1 VFPIIETAGTPKV
14 AVRATAGLSDATGL
28 TIIYYRFERSREML
42 TITDVALQAIRD
54 AVIAENKSV
63 SDAYLRVSVKGG
75 GCSGLMYNLS
85 VDEAANEDDL
95 VIEQG
100 DVRIL
105 VDKKSKLFLA
115 GLTLDYTTGLN
126 GKGFVFN
133 NPNATGTC
141 GCGESFAV

>member
-1 VFPIIETAGTPKV
+1 MIEV
-14 AVRATAGLSDATGL
+14 QIEV
-28 TIIYYRFERSREML
+28 
-42 TITDVALQAIRD
+42 TDNALQAIRD
-54 AVIAENKSV
+54 AIVAEGKEVEN
-63 SDAYLRVSVKGG
+63 AYLRVAVKGG

-85 VDEAANEDDL
+85 VDDAASEDDAIL
-95 VIEQG
+95 EHG
-100 DVRIL
+100 EVRIV
-105 VDKKSKLFLA
+105 VDKKSKLFLH

>member
-1 VFPIIETAGTPKV
+1 MIDVMIEV
-14 AVRATAGLSDATGL
+14 
-28 TIIYYRFERSREML
+28 
-42 TITDVALQAIRD
+42 TDGALQAIRD
-54 AVIAENKSV
+54 AIGAEGKSI
-63 SDAYLRVSVKGG
+63 DGAYLRVAVKGG

-85 VDEAANEDDL
+85 VDDVAGEEDVVL
-95 VIEQG
+95 EHG
-100 DVRIL
+100 DVRIV
-105 VDKKSKLFLA
+105 VDKKSKLFLH

>member
-1 VFPIIETAGTPKV
+1 MITV
-14 AVRATAGLSDATGL
+14 
-28 TIIYYRFERSREML
+28 
-42 TITDVALQAIRD
+42 TDVALQAIRD

-75 GCSGLMYNLS
+75 GCSGLMYNLT
-85 VDEAANEDDL
+85 VDDAAGEDDL
-95 VIEQG
+95 VIEKD

-105 VDKKSKLFLA
+105 VDKKSKLFLN

-126 GKGFVFN
+126 GKGFVFS